1 MAPLPALITREN
13 FKSFLESF
21 DTVLTDCDG
30 VLWHEDRL
38 IGQAHVTLNT
48 LQALGKKVFFVTNNS
63 TKSRDDYVEKCG
75 RLGFKATKE
84 DILSSAYVLAQ
95 YLKQQGFQKKV
106 YVMGMGGIVKELQA
120 EGIQSTGG
128 EPEVYDGG
136 SLSTLMDKMKLDPD
150 VGAVACGF
158 DPYLSYLKVM
168 RAASYLE
175 RPGCLFLATNTDERF
190 PVASKGLVYP
200 GTGCVVRCVE
210 TVAERPATVMGKPST
225 KMFSVIQEKNSLDP
239 KRTLMIG
246 DRCNT
251 DILFG
256 KNCGLQT
263 LVVLS
268 GVTTQADLEK
278 WAASDDPEQH
288 ALLADYCLT
297 QLDDLLAFLD
307 PKQEQC

>member
-13 FKSFLESF
+13 FKTFLESF
-21 DTVLTDCDG
+21 DTVLTDCG
-30 VLWHEDRL
+30 WCVWDRL

-75 RLGFKATKE
+75 CLGFKATKE

-95 YLKQQGFQKKV
+95 YLKQQGFQKV

-120 EGIQSTGG
+120 EGIQSTGR
-128 EPEVYDGG
+128 EPV
-136 SLSTLMDKMKLDPD
+136 
-150 VGAVACGF
+150 
-158 DPYLSYLKVM
+158 
-168 RAASYLE
+168 R
-175 RPGCLFLATNTDERF
+175 
-190 PVASKGLVYP
+190 

-210 TVAERPATVMGKPST
+210 TVAERLATVMGKPST

-239 KRTLMIG
+239 KRTLMIEAKHF
-246 DRCNT
+246 RCNT

>member
-63 TKSRDDYVEKCG
+63 IKSRDDYIEKCG
-75 RLGFKATKE
+75 RLGFKATK
-84 DILSSAYVLAQ
+84 V
-95 YLKQQGFQKKV
+95 
-106 YVMGMGGIVKELQA
+106 
-120 EGIQSTGG
+120 
-128 EPEVYDGG
+128 
-136 SLSTLMDKMKLDPD
+136 
-150 VGAVACGF
+150 C
-158 DPYLSYLKVM
+158 
-168 RAASYLE
+168 
-175 RPGCLFLATNTDERF
+175 
-190 PVASKGLVYP
+190 
-200 GTGCVVRCVE
+200 TGCVVRCVE
-210 TVAERPATVMGKPST
+210 TVAERLATVMGKPST

-297 QLDDLLAFLD
+297 QLDDHLAFLD
-307 PKQEQC
+307 PKQEQK

>member
-1 MAPLPALITREN
+1 MSELAVRVG
-13 FKSFLESF
+13 
-21 DTVLTDCDG
+21 DV
-30 VLWHEDRL
+30 
-38 IGQAHVTLNT
+38 IGGEMRYGDAHVTLNT

-75 RLGFKATKE
+75 CLGFKATKE

-95 YLKQQGFQKKV
+95 YLKQQGFQKV

-120 EGIQSTGG
+120 EGIQSTG
-128 EPEVYDGG
+128 
-136 SLSTLMDKMKLDPD
+136 
-150 VGAVACGF
+150 
-158 DPYLSYLKVM
+158 
-168 RAASYLE
+168 
-175 RPGCLFLATNTDERF
+175 
-190 PVASKGLVYP
+190 
-200 GTGCVVRCVE
+200 TGCVVRCVE
-210 TVAERPATVMGKPST
+210 TVAERLATVMGKPST
-225 KMFSVIQEKNSLDP
+225 KM
-239 KRTLMIG
+239 
-246 DRCNT
+246 CNT